1 MKIIKIVAVLV
12 LFLVAL
18 ALGSQNQELVTFN
31 YLLAKGEFHLSTL
44 LGVVF
49 VVGFAVAWVI
59 FASIQLKTQLQV
71 RRLKKKLKK
80 YEPAEAEKLQSQ
92 PLKNRHKDKA

>member
-1 MKIIKIVAVLV
+1 
-12 LFLVAL
+12 
-18 ALGSQNQELVTFN
+18 TFN

-80 YEPAEAEKLQSQ
+80 YEPAEAEKTAKPAIEKQ
-92 PLKNRHKDKA
+92 A

>member
-80 YEPAEAEKLQSQ
+80 YEPAEAEKTAK
-92 PLKNRHKDKA
+92 PAI

>member
-1 MKIIKIVAVLV
+1 MKIIKIIAVLA
-12 LFLVAL
+12 LFLIAL
-18 ALGSQNQELVTFN
+18 ALGSQNQDVVTFN

-49 VVGFAVAWVI
+49 VLGFGLAWII
-59 FASIQLKTQLQV
+59 FASIQFKTQLQV

-80 YEPAEAEKLQSQ
+80 YEPADVTKPTAEKQ
-92 PLKNRHKDKA
+92 A

>member
-1 MKIIKIVAVLV
+1 
-12 LFLVAL
+12 
-18 ALGSQNQELVTFN
+18 
-31 YLLAKGEFHLSTL
+31 TL

-80 YEPAEAEKLQSQ
+80 YEPAEAEKTAKPAIEKQ
-92 PLKNRHKDKA
+92 A

>member
-80 YEPAEAEKLQSQ
+80 YEPAEVEKTAKPAIEKQ
-92 PLKNRHKDKA
+92 A

>member
-1 MKIIKIVAVLV
+1 MKIIKIVAVLA
-12 LFLVAL
+12 LFLIAL

-49 VVGFAVAWVI
+49 VVGFALAWVI
-59 FASIQLKTQLQV
+59 FGSIQLKTQLQV

-80 YEPAEAEKLQSQ
+80 YEPTESNNAA
-92 PLKNRHKDKA
+92 DKPAIKKQA